1 MQEQQAQH
9 TLHHLSTL
17 STLLWL
23 SPLVINSFAS
33 NRSVDLCPFTVPL
46 IDCSIDGRTTAA
58 HVYARMCMCVC
69 VCWAFAYGPWPICLL
84 LPTHLH
90 LIAKIFSR
98 LGNFYG
104 SPKVN
109 DKRSSIATANIFQA
123 QIPVKRRGRRVG
135 EGAGSSS
142 PVELMSCEGKWNRR
156 AGRAKFLLLDW

>member
-1 MQEQQAQH
+1 MLRLNELMQEQQLSTSLH

-46 IDCSIDGRTTAA
+46 IDCSIDGRTAA
-58 HVYARMCMCVC
+58 AAYTHIDVCVC
-69 VCWAFAYGPWPICLL
+69 VCWAFAYGPGPICLL

-123 QIPVKRRGRRVG
+123 QIPVKRRGRREA

-142 PVELMSCEGKWNRR
+142 PVELMSCEGK
-156 AGRAKFLLLDW
+156 